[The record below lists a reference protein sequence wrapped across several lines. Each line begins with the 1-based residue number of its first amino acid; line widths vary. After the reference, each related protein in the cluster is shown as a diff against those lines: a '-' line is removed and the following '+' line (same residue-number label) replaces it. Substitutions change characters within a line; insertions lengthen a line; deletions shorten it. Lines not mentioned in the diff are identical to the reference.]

1 VAPSNSGSKSGSNSG
16 STEEPD
22 GSSRSLSGAEA
33 EIEATRER
41 LARTIDEL
49 LERTSPRNVV
59 RREIANVKA
68 FFVDPQGSPRTDN
81 ILKVAAG
88 VAGFVGVV
96 VVIRKVTR

>member
-1 VAPSNSGSKSGSNSG
+1 MAPSTSDSAPGPAGSDKSL
-16 STEEPD
+16 PA
-22 GSSRSLSGAEA
+22 AEA

-41 LARTIDEL
+41 LAQTIDLL

-59 RREIANVKA
+59 RREVAAVRA
-68 FFVDPQGSPRTDN
+68 FFVDPQGGPRTEN

-96 VVIRKVTR
+96 VVIRTVTR